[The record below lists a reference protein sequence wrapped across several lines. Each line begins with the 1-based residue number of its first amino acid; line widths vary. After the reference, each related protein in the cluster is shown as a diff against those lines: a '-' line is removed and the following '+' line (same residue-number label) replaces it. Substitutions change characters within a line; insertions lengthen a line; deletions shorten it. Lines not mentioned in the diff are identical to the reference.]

1 VWTLL
6 VDGGVL
12 YSGAADHTVR
22 AWDTDTGA
30 CLREWRGF
38 HSEPV
43 RSLCSCHGGVLAGG
57 DDGLLHNFGLQVD
70 SYRRRCPL
78 TTLQHT
84 YGLLLLLHNFGPQF
98 MGLTAMAFD
107 SPAATA
113 GQRRDFEKA
122 HPTAARMGG
131 GVVVL
136 AVLPNSPARK
146 VQ

>member
-1 VWTLL
+1 M
-6 VDGGVL
+6 

-43 RSLCSCHGGVLAGG
+43 RSLCACHGGVLAGG
-57 DDGLLHNFGLQVD
+57 DDGLLHNFGL
-70 SYRRRCPL
+70 
-78 TTLQHT
+78 
-84 YGLLLLLHNFGPQF
+84 QF

-146 VQ
+146 VQWGAVGCSGEATQG